1 MSRKLCVTAVD
12 GQTGHLI
19 AELILTDEHF
29 SKKVASLTG
38 LALDPNN
45 ENCKLLKKLGAI
57 IVPHKPG
64 KEREMVKA
72 LKSIGAD
79 TMCLIPPAHHDKV
92 DITSELISAAKKAN
106 VANVCFLSS
115 AGCDLADPKKQPRL
129 REFVDLETLVMST
142 KGDPSTATGHSPV
155 VIR

>member
-1 MSRKLCVTAVD
+1 MARKLCITAVD

-19 AELILTDEHF
+19 AELLLTDEHF
-29 SKKVASLTG
+29 SKKISSLSG

-45 ENCKLLKKLGAI
+45 ENCKLLKKLGAT

-64 KEREMVKA
+64 QEREMVKT
-72 LKSIGAD
+72 LKGIGAD
-79 TMCLIPPAHHDKV
+79 TICLIPPAHHDKY
-92 DITSELISAAKKAN
+92 DITAELVSAAKKAN
-106 VANVCFLSS
+106 VQNVCFLSS

-129 REFVDLETLVMST
+129 REFIDLEALVMST
-142 KGDPSTATGHSPV
+142 KGDPSSATGHSPV